1 MATSEDVKKLA
12 ALARISV
19 SDEALPKFA
28 KEFDAIL
35 GYVSKLNELT
45 VEQGKSLLPYTNI
58 FRADG
63 EAHKGGIYTEKIAEQ
78 FPAREGN
85 YLSVKQIIAHD

>member
-28 KEFDAIL
+28 AEFDAIL

-63 EAHKGGIYTEKIAEQ
+63 EPHAKGIYTEKIAEQ
-78 FPAREGN
+78 FPSRDGD
-85 YLSVKQIIAHD
+85 YLAVKQIISHD